1 VTHRRI
7 GVDLGRTAV
16 RVAEVE
22 GGPGKRPR
30 LLRFGEQSLPPGCVE
45 RATVIDPQR
54 VSAAVRRA
62 CRGAGARVRDAV
74 LGVAGEHALV
84 RPMTLPAATREQMRA
99 SLPFLVQDS
108 LPVPVADCVLD
119 FYPIR
124 THDQQVDGLLVAV
137 PDSATAAAV
146 DAVERA
152 GLRVVGVDLAAF
164 ALLRAV
170 VVRGGPQAV
179 TAVVDVGADGIQ
191 IVVSELGVP
200 QLVRF
205 GPAAGTTLA
214 AEVAPMLGVDRATA
228 EQALRDERA
237 VRGELAPVVAA
248 HAERMARTVAE
259 TLAFH
264 AQSGYRPVE
273 AVLLTGRGAG
283 LPGFGQYVATLTR
296 VPVSLPRADAVYTVD
311 QRAAAST
318 GGTLPGW
325 AVAAGLA
332 TGAAA

>member
-1 VTHRRI
+1 VTNRRI

-16 RVAEVE
+16 RVAEVDAA
-22 GGPGKRPR
+22 PGKRPR
-30 LLRFGEQSLPPGCVE
+30 LLRFGEQPLPAGCVE
-45 RATVIDPQR
+45 HAAVLDPQR

-62 CRGAGARVRDAV
+62 CRAAGVKGREAV

-119 FYPIR
+119 FFPVR
-124 THDQQVDGLLVAV
+124 EHDGQVDGLLVAV
-137 PDSATAAAV
+137 PDAGTAAAV

-170 VVRGGPQAV
+170 IVPGGPHAV

-191 IVVSELGVP
+191 IVVAEFGVP

-205 GPAAGTTLA
+205 APAAGTALA
-214 AEVAPMLGVDRATA
+214 AEVAPVLGVDLARA

-237 VRGELAPVVAA
+237 VRGDLAPLVAA

-259 TLAFH
+259 TVAFH
-264 AQSGYRPVE
+264 AQSGYRPVD

-283 LPGFGQYVATLTR
+283 LPGFGQYVATLAR
-296 VPVSLPRADAVYTVD
+296 VPVSLPRTDAVYTVEG
-311 QRAAAST
+311 RVARST
-318 GGTLPGW
+318 DAPLPAW